1 MIQARR
7 LPTDWFAQVGQV
19 RQRYY
24 ALNASV
30 LAAGFSKIHACTY
43 RRARKLTQTRKV
55 DGITCITTLPL
66 LLRRSS
72 GFRVSRCAPSSGLH
86 SLAPFAPPPPP
97 SPSLIS
103 ILTNVDVKQN
113 VYGLRNKAEKEKR
126 KSQHIV
132 EGPVFEA
139 RSLSQSESLSLS
151 RRCDLVLLFS
161 CPVLDSS
168 KHWTRKQKLN
178 QQMLILNRMS

>member
-7 LPTDWFAQVGQV
+7 LPTDLNWFAQVGQV

-30 LAAGFSKIHACTY
+30 LEAGFSKKHACTY

-66 LLRRSS
+66 FWRRSS

-86 SLAPFAPPPPP
+86 SLAPFAPPPP
-97 SPSLIS
+97 SPFLIS

-139 RSLSQSESLSLS
+139 RSLSLSQSHSLS

-161 CPVLDSS
+161 CVIFIYVY
-168 KHWTRKQKLN
+168 
-178 QQMLILNRMS
+178 ILFYF